1 MSTTATAPPAA
12 GAAPDAEAKGGRKKL
27 IIGAGIA
34 VALVAAAVAISMR
47 GGGDTAAAPAP
58 GAVAPVVTVTSPG
71 QSTVARTVSR
81 PALVAR
87 FTSPSSMRL
96 RTEDLIRCRGVL

>member
-1 MSTTATAPPAA
+1 MNYETQVLGDSTIIMD
-12 GAAPDAEAKGGRKKL
+12 GDDRRRSRKKL

-58 GAVAPVVTVTSPG
+58 GAVAPISRFSRSSASSPMPIARG
-71 QSTVARTVSR
+71 STHSR
-81 PALVAR
+81 YPGCK
-87 FTSPSSMRL
+87 TGWS
-96 RTEDLIRCRGVL
+96 G